1 MAQREWAEKDY
12 YGDLGVSSTATAE
25 EIKKAYRKIAR
36 EDHPDKKPGDA
47 AAEER
52 FKKAS
57 EAYSVVGDKEK
68 RAEYDELKQMLA
80 SGAFSSGGPGFGG
93 YSSGGGFSSYG
104 GGFSGAGSSGFSGG
118 TGGFNMSD
126 LFGDGGGGLG
136 DMFGGLFGDDMGGG
150 QRGQRTQRAG
160 RQQRSRGAD
169 VETELTLDFREATKG
184 VTVPI
189 RLTKPEP
196 CETCHGSG
204 AKPGTSPVTC
214 STCNGSGMTNEQR
227 GAFGFSRPC
236 PDCAGTG
243 TVIKDKC
250 TDCGGTGRVTKAR
263 TITVRVPAGVVDGQK
278 VRLAGQGAAGQN
290 GKPAGDLFV
299 TVHVRPDKVFERSG
313 NDLKLTVP
321 VSFSE
326 LVLGGAVT
334 VPTLDSKVRV
344 RIPQGTQDG
353 TTLRVRG
360 RGVHKRNG
368 TSGDLL
374 VTVKVAVPKNLD
386 EGAMSALRKFA
397 EEEKRSGFDPREGW
411 EGN

>member
-1 MAQREWAEKDY
+1 MAHSEWAEKDY
-12 YGDLGVSSTATAE
+12 YKDLGVSSTASAE

-36 EDHPDKKPGDA
+36 ENHPDANPGDT

-80 SGAFSSGGPGFGG
+80 SGAYSSFGGAGGAGGTGFGG
-93 YSSGGGFSSYG
+93 
-104 GGFSGAGSSGFSGG
+104 
-118 TGGFNMSD
+118 GGFNVSD
-126 LFGDGGGGLG
+126 LFGNDATSGGFG
-136 DMFGGLFGDDMGGG
+136 DVFSGLFGDDPTAGASRSRFGG
-150 QRGQRTQRAG
+150 RGGRGGRAG
-160 RQQRSRGAD
+160 RRTQRSRGAD
-169 VETELTLDFREATKG
+169 VETELTLEFREATKG

-196 CETCHGSG
+196 CENCHGSG
-204 AKPGTSPVTC
+204 AKAGTSPQNCGTC
-214 STCNGSGMTNEQR
+214 SGSGMVSENR

-236 PDCAGTG
+236 ADCSGTG
-243 TVIKDKC
+243 SVIKDKC
-250 TDCGGTGRVTKAR
+250 PDCSGTGRTTQSR

-278 VRLAGQGAAGQN
+278 VRLAGQGSAGQR

-299 TVHVRPDKVFERSG
+299 TVHVKPDKVFSRDG
-313 NDLKLTVP
+313 DDLKLTVP
-321 VSFSE
+321 VSYPE

-334 VPTLDSKVRV
+334 VPTLASKVRV
-344 RIPQGTQDG
+344 RIPAGTQDG

-360 RGVHKRNG
+360 HGVNKRNG
-368 TSGDLL
+368 ASGDLL

-386 EGAMSALRKFA
+386 EGAMSALRKYS

>member
-1 MAQREWAEKDY
+1 MAHSEWVEKDY
-12 YGDLGVSSTATAE
+12 YKDLGVSSTASAE

-36 EDHPDKKPGDA
+36 ENHPDANPGDT

-57 EAYSVVGDKEK
+57 EAYSVVGDKDK
-68 RAEYDELKQMLA
+68 RAEYDDMKRMLA
-80 SGAFSSGGPGFGG
+80 SGGYSGFGAG
-93 YSSGGGFSSYG
+93 GSGFG
-104 GGFSGAGSSGFSGG
+104 SGFSGG
-118 TGGFNMSD
+118 GFNVSD
-126 LFGDGGGGLG
+126 LFGQDATSGGFG
-136 DMFGGLFGDDMGGG
+136 DVFGGIFGDGPSAGASRSRFGG
-150 QRGQRTQRAG
+150 RGGRRTP
-160 RQQRSRGAD
+160 RSRGAD
-169 VETELTLDFREATKG
+169 VETELTLEFREATKG

-196 CETCHGSG
+196 CESCHGSG
-204 AKPGTSPVTC
+204 AKAGTSPQNCATC
-214 STCNGSGMTNEQR
+214 DGSGMVSENR

-236 PDCAGTG
+236 ADCSGTG
-243 TVIKDKC
+243 SVIKEKC
-250 TDCGGTGRVTKAR
+250 QDCSGTGRTTETR

-278 VRLAGQGAAGQN
+278 VRLAGQGSAGQR

-299 TVHVRPDKVFERSG
+299 TVHVKPDKVFSRDG
-313 NDLKLTVP
+313 DDLKLTVP
-321 VSFSE
+321 VSYPE

-334 VPTLDSKVRV
+334 VPTLASKVRV
-344 RIPQGTQDG
+344 RIPAGTQDG

-360 RGVHKRNG
+360 HGVNKRNG
-368 TSGDLL
+368 ASGDLL

-386 EGAMSALRKFA
+386 EGAMSALRKYS

>member
-1 MAQREWAEKDY
+1 MAHSEWAEKDY
-12 YGDLGVSSTATAE
+12 YRDLGVSSTASAE

-36 EDHPDKKPGDA
+36 ENHPDANPGDT

-80 SGAFSSGGPGFGG
+80 GGAYSSFGG
-93 YSSGGGFSSYG
+93 AGGTSFGGGGF
-104 GGFSGAGSSGFSGG
+104 
-118 TGGFNMSD
+118 NVSD
-126 LFGDGGGGLG
+126 LFGNDAASGGFG
-136 DMFGGLFGDDMGGG
+136 DVFSGLFGDDPTAGASRSRFGG
-150 QRGQRTQRAG
+150 RGGRGGRAG
-160 RQQRSRGAD
+160 RRTQRSRGAD
-169 VETELTLDFREATKG
+169 VETELTLEFREATKG

-196 CETCHGSG
+196 CENCHGSG
-204 AKPGTSPVTC
+204 AKAGTSPQNCGTC
-214 STCNGSGMTNEQR
+214 SGSGMVSENR

-236 PDCAGTG
+236 PDCSGTG
-243 TVIKDKC
+243 SVIKDKC
-250 TDCGGTGRVTKAR
+250 PDCSGTGRTTQSR

-278 VRLAGQGAAGQN
+278 VRLAGQGSAGQR

-299 TVHVRPDKVFERSG
+299 TVHVKPDKVFSRDG
-313 NDLKLTVP
+313 DDLKLTVP
-321 VSFSE
+321 VSYPE

-334 VPTLDSKVRV
+334 VPTLASKVRV
-344 RIPQGTQDG
+344 RIPAGTQDG

-360 RGVHKRNG
+360 HGVNKRNG
-368 TSGDLL
+368 ASGDLL

-386 EGAMSALRKFA
+386 EGAMSALRKYS

>member
-1 MAQREWAEKDY
+1 MAHSEWAEKDY
-12 YGDLGVSSTATAE
+12 YKDLGVSSTASAE

-36 EDHPDKKPGDA
+36 ENHPDANPGDT

-68 RAEYDELKQMLA
+68 RAEYDELKRVLA
-80 SGAFSSGGPGFGG
+80 SGFGG
-93 YSSGGGFSSYG
+93 SSYG
-104 GGFSGAGSSGFSGG
+104 SSFGAGGAGYGANFGGNFGSSNFGSGF
-118 TGGFNMSD
+118 NVSD
-126 LFGDGGGGLG
+126 LFGDDATSGGFG
-136 DMFGGLFGDDMGGG
+136 DVFSGLFGERGG
-150 QRGQRTQRAG
+150 QGAQRTQRT
-160 RQQRSRGAD
+160 QRSRGAD
-169 VETELTLDFREATKG
+169 VETELTLEFREATKG

-196 CETCHGSG
+196 CENCHGSG
-204 AKPGTSPVTC
+204 AKAGTSSQSC
-214 STCNGSGMTNEQR
+214 AGCDGSGMVSENR

-236 PDCAGTG
+236 ADCSGTG
-243 TVIKDKC
+243 SVIKDKC
-250 TDCGGTGRVTKAR
+250 ADCSGTGRTTQSR

-278 VRLAGQGAAGQN
+278 VRLAGQGSAGQR

-299 TVHVRPDKVFERSG
+299 TVHVKPDKVFSRDG
-313 NDLKLTVP
+313 DDLKLTVP
-321 VSFSE
+321 VSYPE

-334 VPTLDSKVRV
+334 VPTLASKVRV
-344 RIPQGTQDG
+344 RIPAGTQDG

-360 RGVHKRNG
+360 HGVNKRNG
-368 TSGDLL
+368 ASGDLL

-386 EGAMSALRKFA
+386 EGAMSALRKYS

-411 EGN
+411 EGNE